1 MRSLVR
7 NGRGT
12 RKPLVPCPGQWQL
25 LSLFHRMTVLCGV
38 KGQPDRVQQGWKTWL
53 NDAERLLALQ
63 RTRNLIIQLPLRPSI
78 KAPWNPWR
86 HALPPPPPLS
96 WLHQQHQQL
105 LQQHRAEKV
114 GDGAMDC
121 QLPALPT
128 VNKLNLLTGY
138 FQSISRE
145 FHGYKTLWMRLE
157 LQILSPQ
164 RVYILMVTRE
174 VYGGCYGGWWLL
186 FGDKAEYLS
195 RSVQGR
201 QTEVTEGFETGTWFF
216 WVTWLG
222 INRFSPLYGLI
233 RPHRYL

>member
-145 FHGYKTLWMRLE
+145 FHGSTTLWMRLE

-195 RSVQGR
+195 RSVQGGR
-201 QTEVTEGFETGTWFF
+201 GYWRVWNGNLLLFF
-216 WVTWLG
+216 
-222 INRFSPLYGLI
+222 F
-233 RPHRYL
+233 